1 MKINSANLSFFCQL
15 LQKLKIQELEKKKN
29 KFLETYSSPIDK
41 STDLQDLL
49 TYETLIFTLNEET
62 KENNLAEIL
71 KIINKTN
78 SETIALIF
86 FSRCLSTPQ
95 DCSFILDFLLLINE
109 KQTEKKARQLL
120 PFFKSIVLRNLRLKI
135 DKEYFGEKSILQE
148 ISFITVWLL
157 EKQIITPEEIIPLHS
172 KLTPFFAHLMSSNTM
187 HFEIPFHALNC
198 DWDSHKQNILSGE
211 NNTDS
216 ILKILRE
223 GDTKSLIKLTQTL
236 HFNYDQIV
244 PIQYYEKFSILVS
257 YFQKI
262 TILDYCAFYGSLECF
277 NVLLNNGTTKIH
289 KNLEIFAAAGG
300 NIEIF
305 KIIDSNDTNRKS
317 IQINNEL
324 CLNVAIAF
332 HRQKIIEYLVEYKCI
347 NLQEI
352 FNIDNLTSK
361 NTSNFMN
368 IFKTFFQY
376 GNFVALIYILKR
388 GIDPTLFLEAASSC
402 GLAPAVRFIINH
414 ILTNK
419 TENENDNSIEIL
431 NEIKKIKNP
440 IHYACLSGNEE
451 TVKILLSSNLFNITD
466 KLNKGTVFK
475 IIFKFITF

>member
-1 MKINSANLSFFCQL
+1 MFLF
-15 LQKLKIQELEKKKN
+15 ERKK
-29 KFLETYSSPIDK
+29 
-41 STDLQDLL
+41 
-49 TYETLIFTLNEET
+49 
-62 KENNLAEIL
+62 
-71 KIINKTN
+71 
-78 SETIALIF
+78 
-86 FSRCLSTPQ
+86 
-95 DCSFILDFLLLINE
+95 
-109 KQTEKKARQLL
+109 
-120 PFFKSIVLRNLRLKI
+120 
-135 DKEYFGEKSILQE
+135 
-148 ISFITVWLL
+148 
-157 EKQIITPEEIIPLHS
+157 
-172 KLTPFFAHLMSSNTM
+172 
-187 HFEIPFHALNC
+187 
-198 DWDSHKQNILSGE
+198 
-211 NNTDS
+211 
-216 ILKILRE
+216 
-223 GDTKSLIKLTQTL
+223 
-236 HFNYDQIV
+236 
-244 PIQYYEKFSILVS
+244 
-257 YFQKI
+257 
-262 TILDYCAFYGSLECF
+262 
-277 NVLLNNGTTKIH
+277 
-289 KNLEIFAAAGG
+289 
-300 NIEIF
+300 
-305 KIIDSNDTNRKS
+305 
-317 IQINNEL
+317 
-324 CLNVAIAF
+324 
-332 HRQKIIEYLVEYKCI
+332 QKIIQYLLEYKCI